1 MWVCLSKAA
10 ACGAPPAD
18 HACSCC
24 WTFAALPEDYSP
36 GATKRRAGGSGAV
49 LDRAAAAVAR
59 TAAAAD
65 KKAEKEARQN
75 AQLFLKAATPFFSNG
90 GLGWV

>member
-1 MWVCLSKAA
+1 MTQDLTRASAAELSGLYAARKA
-10 ACGAPPAD
+10 
-18 HACSCC
+18 
-24 WTFAALPEDYSP
+24 SP
-36 GATKRRAGGSGAV
+36 VEVLEAV
-49 LDRAAAAVAR
+49 LDRAAAAAAR